1 LIFPVLIF
9 SPISV
14 QSPHVEFDNL
24 EQVKYRLVRDMLP
37 PGKNTDWIW
46 DWSIN
51 SLLIIN
57 RFDFEPTAVYGFLQN
72 QHRSAALQ

>member
-1 LIFPVLIF
+1 MTVYTNASSKERNPV
-9 SPISV
+9 SV

-46 DWSIN
+46 DWS
-51 SLLIIN
+51 S
-57 RFDFEPTAVYGFLQN
+57 RPEAYPPKYAPDFLDFAI
-72 QHRSAALQ
+72 S